1 MKGCSS
7 WTDAIAEC
15 ALGKTP
21 EPGLSAHLTICP
33 QCQNALRDSR
43 AMAARIDESLHR
55 SAAVEPPLYGPERVM
70 ARIHSSPAR
79 LTRQWQTDTRAWW
92 IWAAV
97 GSAVLAVL
105 IALVMWVRPPAREA
119 DVTALSTWRS
129 PTQALLRP
137 PVAEAWTV
145 RPRLGEG
152 FFKVK
157 PSGEKYAQ

>member
-79 LTRQWQTDTRAWW
+79 LTRQDLGRGWKRGVGRVDRARDVG
-92 IWAAV
+92 AA
-97 GSAVLAVL
+97 S
-105 IALVMWVRPPAREA
+105 
-119 DVTALSTWRS
+119 S
-129 PTQALLRP
+129 PR
-137 PVAEAWTV
+137 
-145 RPRLGEG
+145 G
-152 FFKVK
+152 
-157 PSGEKYAQ
+157 